1 MPMVESSAAGGGS
14 CDKPPKVRLTSG
26 QEVSLGC
33 GTLVLI
39 ALIVLIFSGRGTD
52 DLTREVRRLRSE
64 IGDLKKAIETQSTE
78 IRQLRDRPPPPVK
91 ADDAKGKE

>member
-1 MPMVESSAAGGGS
+1 MVGSSAANGGS
-14 CDKPPKVRLTSG
+14 DKPGKVRLARG

-52 DLTREVRRLRSE
+52 SMEREVRQLRSAV
-64 IGDLKKAIETQSTE
+64 GDLKKAVEAQSTE
-78 IRQLRDRPPPPVK
+78 IRQLRDRLPSPIK
-91 ADDAKGKE
+91 EGGAKDKQ